1 MGVIQSKNPLQG
13 IKPKSFRFPVS
24 MLQHWITDNSVSLWW
39 ATGYHHIHLKG
50 KEKKGQFLCQPPIW
64 NHLALIYE
72 KVFFLLTKKQK
83 IKATLATFLRGNLW
97 LGNCEA
103 WYGRRALQACSPT
116 WSTGYKKKTIV
127 NCKKNNMVVT
137 FLCCSVHHFYNISF
151 SEALWNNN
159 NNNNKLDKIK

>member
-1 MGVIQSKNPLQG
+1 MVSYWLSPH
-13 IKPKSFRFPVS
+13 SFEK
-24 MLQHWITDNSVSLWW
+24 
-39 ATGYHHIHLKG
+39 KG
-50 KEKKGQFLCQPPIW
+50 KERAVSLSTSNLKSSCT
-64 NHLALIYE
+64 YE

-159 NNNNKLDKIK
+159 NNNNNNKITKKITLYPIFPIPNNL

>member
-1 MGVIQSKNPLQG
+1 MVSYRLSPH
-13 IKPKSFRFPVS
+13 SFER
-24 MLQHWITDNSVSLWW
+24 
-39 ATGYHHIHLKG
+39 KG
-50 KEKKGQFLCQPPIW
+50 KERAVSLSTSNLKSSCT
-64 NHLALIYE
+64 YE

-127 NCKKNNMVVT
+127 NWTTWLWLFCVALYIT
-137 FLCCSVHHFYNISF
+137 FTTSVSQRH
-151 SEALWNNN
+151 SEIIIIIITIIIIIIIII
-159 NNNNKLDKIK
+159 IK

>member
-1 MGVIQSKNPLQG
+1 MVSYRLSPH
-13 IKPKSFRFPVS
+13 SFER
-24 MLQHWITDNSVSLWW
+24 
-39 ATGYHHIHLKG
+39 KG
-50 KEKKGQFLCQPPIW
+50 KERAVSLSTSNLKSSCT
-64 NHLALIYE
+64 YE

-127 NCKKNNMVVT
+127 NWTTWLWLFCVALYIT
-137 FLCCSVHHFYNISF
+137 FTTSVSQRH
-151 SEALWNNN
+151 SEIIIIIITIIIIIIIIII
-159 NNNNKLDKIK
+159 IK

>member
-24 MLQHWITDNSVSLWW
+24 MLQHWTTDNSVSLWW
-39 ATGYHHIHLKG
+39 ATGYHHIHLRG

-127 NCKKNNMVVT
+127 RRTTWLWLFCVALYITFTTSVSQRHSEIIIIIIIIIIKK
-137 FLCCSVHHFYNISF
+137 
-151 SEALWNNN
+151 
-159 NNNNKLDKIK
+159 

>member
-24 MLQHWITDNSVSLWW
+24 MLQHWTTDNSVSLWW
-39 ATGYHHIHLKG
+39 ATGYHHIHLRG

-116 WSTGYKKKTIV
+116 WSTGYKKKLLLIEQHGCDFFVLLCTSLLQHQ
-127 NCKKNNMVVT
+127 
-137 FLCCSVHHFYNISF
+137 FLRGT
-151 SEALWNNN
+151 L
-159 NNNNKLDKIK
+159 K

>member
-1 MGVIQSKNPLQG
+1 MVSYRLSPH
-13 IKPKSFRFPVS
+13 SFER
-24 MLQHWITDNSVSLWW
+24 
-39 ATGYHHIHLKG
+39 KG
-50 KEKKGQFLCQPPIW
+50 KERAVSLSTSNLKSSCT
-64 NHLALIYE
+64 YE

-127 NCKKNNMVVT
+127 NWTTWLWLFCVALYIT
-137 FLCCSVHHFYNISF
+137 FTTSVSQRH
-151 SEALWNNN
+151 SEIIIIIITIIIIIIII
-159 NNNNKLDKIK
+159 IK